1 MFKCLTLFSRSITN
15 HGRTFVSHG
24 KWIPSKKRFLI
35 KCTVGIVTVGT
46 GVMIYCK
53 QKPLSLC
60 KELQCS
66 EKSKKFANKTIV
78 ITGAAGDI
86 GSATAKAFAQE
97 GASIM
102 LVDLNTTM
110 DKMKEICLEL
120 MELGATQAEWV
131 TCDVTDVEQV
141 AEMVDCSIRKFGQI
155 DFFFNNAG
163 IQGALLPVHKQDEAA
178 FKKLI
183 DINIYGMFL
192 GMKYISNAMIAAGRG
207 GVIVN
212 TASLAG
218 LLGPSNMIAYAASKF
233 AVVGMTKT
241 AAKDLAEHSIRV
253 CAIAPALI
261 EGRLWST
268 QVKGQAQCRKSI
280 TGNFNSIV

>member
-1 MFKCLTLFSRSITN
+1 MLQRLNLSRTFRS
-15 HGRTFVSHG
+15 HGRTFMSRANWLKPLSNG
-24 KWIPSKKRFLI
+24 SRLNYIN
-35 KCTVGIVTVGT
+35 CAVGVVVVGM
-46 GVMIYCK
+46 GLVYCK
-53 QKPLSLC
+53 QHFTVFFKKVYCL
-60 KELQCS
+60 
-66 EKSKKFANKTIV
+66 EKAKKFANKSIV

-86 GSATAKAFAQE
+86 GSATARAFAQE
-97 GASIM
+97 GASVM
-102 LVDLNTTM
+102 LVDLNATIE
-110 DKMKEICLEL
+110 KMKGICSEL
-120 MELGATQAEWV
+120 KALGASQAEWI
-131 TCDVTDVEQV
+131 TCDVTDVGQV
-141 AEMVDCSIRKFGQI
+141 AKMVDCSIRKFGQI

-163 IQGALLPVHKQDEAA
+163 IQGTLLPIHKQDEAA

-192 GMKYISNAMIAAGRG
+192 AMKYVSSAMIAAGKG

-218 LLGPSNMIAYAASKF
+218 LIGPPNMIAYAASKF

-241 AAKDLAEHSIRV
+241 AAKDLAEHNIRV

-268 QVKGQAQCRKSI
+268 QVKGQAQCRKRI
-280 TGNFNSIV
+280 TGNL